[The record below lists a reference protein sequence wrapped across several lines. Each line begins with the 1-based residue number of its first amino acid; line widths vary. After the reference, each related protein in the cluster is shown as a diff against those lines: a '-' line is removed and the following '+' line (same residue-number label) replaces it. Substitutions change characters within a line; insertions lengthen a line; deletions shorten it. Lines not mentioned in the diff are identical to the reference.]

1 MQDGHFLAP
10 RQRRRIDRPDLV
22 AGLVVIAL
30 SFLFGVL
37 ALGYGFGTPRQ
48 MGAGFFPLTLCA
60 LGGLLGAALAAK
72 SVLRP
77 EPGFER
83 PDLRRFLFVSAA
95 FLVFGLGI
103 EPAGLFVTLV
113 ATTLI
118 ASLAHRDA
126 KVVESLALGAA
137 LAVAVWVV
145 FVLLL
150 GLPIPLW
157 PAAR

>member
-1 MQDGHFLAP
+1 MQDGHSLAP
-10 RQRRRIDRPDLV
+10 RRRPRAAKPDFV
-22 AGLVVIAL
+22 AGLVVVAL
-30 SFLFGVL
+30 SSLFGMI

-60 LGGLLGAALAAK
+60 FGGLLGAALVVK

-77 EPGFER
+77 EPSFER
-83 PDLRRFLFVSAA
+83 PDLRRFLFVCAA

-103 EPAGLFVTLV
+103 EAAGLFVTLV
-113 ATTLI
+113 ATTLV

-126 KVVESLALGAA
+126 RIAESLTLGVV

-157 PAAR
+157 PVLH